1 MPIVHKFVAKVHG
14 LTVEGPPN
22 LLLGREISRSAY
34 MRMSGAMGGVTG
46 GVIGQGGV
54 RKSSASKSSD
64 WGDVYSLN
72 AMGNKQKGKGE
83 ERGKERGQE
92 RYKNKSNPVASSSNA
107 VINSNSSSNR
117 GSGRGSGGGSL
128 STGRETSTKSHRG
141 YDLDTSHPSPSP
153 FPSADSFSTPLRAVS
168 ALRSS
173 YSSGDDSTKS
183 PVRRVTFNFDEN
195 DIEWAHLSDGDR
207 DGGEGGGGLREGGSE
222 GGGRGGGG
230 GRGRSDGEEG
240 GGVQEVLGDS
250 DCSADED
257 NVNDENNEN
266 NDEDEDESGT
276 SLAETTDITA
286 SGTINTSLVSFRGS
300 ANNPQHGSVRSGLV
314 GTIDAVGTG
323 SETGSRLGSGSGL
336 GGKGFWGPGDY
347 LQDGHHS
354 SDPDSGGEGVR
365 KDKGVTGRVRTVRVT
380 SKRSSLSSGSEKGTE
395 KRKRAGSGKGE
406 EEGEG
411 KEKGKEEKRKGK
423 RKKKISIR
431 AADALDNKSKSMNI
445 MVLIKALADGTITA
459 PILSGA
465 SCPTVRLQ
473 NRETIMSKNYTL
485 QLRPTH
491 IDILFNSSKAS
502 SAASGLTGTEIG
514 AGGNMLDFKEFLVLL
529 RFLGEKH
536 FNGRSGGGPRANRPG
551 GKISRKALLDRGETK
566 TKSKESDPNFKDHD
580 VSGDS
585 SDGCVRHRVVTSD
598 DPTVRIIRDI
608 PDMRDIRGRGLHLP
622 NTLTPTPSSLP
633 LTLSSAPSPSIS
645 SAVPIDVHSLSM
657 TIVTASNSSV
667 TGAVSVGLSA
677 LPSPSISNSLWGSK
691 FESRSGSRGV
701 SASGPTGVSAG
712 ERRGFSAGGFRNS
725 SSAGERR
732 REREKEK
739 ERESES
745 QCTVCRLTEITGD
758 GEDGSLNMVLLA
770 VIKVFLSLTVV
781 AALNKGDQSV

>member
-46 GVIGQGGV
+46 GVIGKGGV
-54 RKSSASKSSD
+54 RKSSACNGSD

-72 AMGNKQKGKGE
+72 AMGNKEKGKGE
-83 ERGKERGQE
+83 KRGKGRGQE
-92 RYKNKSNPVASSSNA
+92 RYKNKSNPVASSSDS

-128 STGRETSTKSHRG
+128 STGRETSTTSDRG
-141 YDLDTSHPSPSP
+141 YDLDTSHHSPSPSP

-173 YSSGDDSTKS
+173 YSSGDDSAKS

-195 DIEWAHLSDGDR
+195 DVEWAHLSDGDG
-207 DGGEGGGGLREGGSE
+207 DGGGGGGSE

-230 GRGRSDGEEG
+230 GRGRSDGEGG

-257 NVNDENNEN
+257 NDNEDE
-266 NDEDEDESGT
+266 DEDEDESGT
-276 SLAETTDITA
+276 SMAETIDITA
-286 SGTINTSLVSFRGS
+286 SGTINTSLVPLKGS
-300 ANNPQHGSVRSGLV
+300 ANNPQHGSVQLGLV
-314 GTIDAVGTG
+314 GTIDTVGTG

-336 GGKGFWGPGDY
+336 GGKGFRGPEDY
-347 LQDGHHS
+347 LQDSHHS
-354 SDPDSGGEGVR
+354 SDSDSGGEGAR
-365 KDKGVTGRVRTVRVT
+365 KDKGVIGTVRTVRVT
-380 SKRSSLSSGSEKGTE
+380 SKRSSLSSGSGKGNE
-395 KRKRAGSGKGE
+395 NGKRSGSGKGE
-406 EEGEG
+406 EE
-411 KEKGKEEKRKGK
+411 GKEEKRKGK

-431 AADALDNKSKSMNI
+431 AADALDTKSKSMNI
-445 MVLIKALADGTITA
+445 MVIIKALADGTITA

-465 SCPTVRLQ
+465 SCPTVGLQ
-473 NRETIMSKNYTL
+473 NRETTMSKNYTL
-485 QLRPTH
+485 QLRPTD

-566 TKSKESDPNFKDHD
+566 TKSKESDLTFKDHD

-598 DPTVRIIRDI
+598 DPAVRIIRDI
-608 PDMRDIRGRGLHLP
+608 PDMRDIRGRGLHPP
-622 NTLTPTPSSLP
+622 NTPTPTPSSLS
-633 LTLSSAPSPSIS
+633 LALSSAPSPSIS
-645 SAVPIDVHSLSM
+645 SAVPMDVHSLSM
-657 TIVTASNSSV
+657 TIVTASNSSM

-677 LPSPSISNSLWGSK
+677 PPSPSISNSLWGSK
-691 FESRSGSRGV
+691 SESRSGSRGV
-701 SASGPTGVSAG
+701 SASGRRGVSAG
-712 ERRGFSAGGFRNS
+712 ERRGVSAGGFRNS

-732 REREKEK
+732 REKEK

-745 QCTVCRLTEITGD
+745 QCTVCRVTEITGD
-758 GEDGSLNMVLLA
+758 GEDGSLNMVLLT

-781 AALNKGDQSV
+781 AALNKGDQSF